1 MNRTATLILA
11 TVAVIGLLGCRGGGK
26 HMDAYTQLIQAKVD
40 AFAEV
45 PLTSNI
51 DSLTDKEKA
60 MLPILLRAAQVMDDL
75 FWQQAYGDKDSL
87 LNALPNDTQRA
98 YALIN
103 YGPWERLNGNAPFAK
118 ELAGAKPLGANFY
131 PHDMTKEEF
140 ERFAD
145 STKTSLYTVILRDTV
160 NKKRLHSVPYHEVY
174 KDKLEEASALLR
186 QAAELAEDQGLK
198 NYLTLRAEALVTSN
212 YLPSDLAWM
221 DMKHNRLDIVIG
233 PIENYEDQLYGY
245 KTSFESFVLIKDLAW
260 SRRLAHYMELLPALQ
275 ESLPVDS
282 AYKQEK
288 PGSDSDLGVYD
299 VVYYA
304 GDCNAGSKTIAINL
318 PNDPRVHVEKG
329 SRKLQLK
336 NAMAYKFE
344 KIMKPISD
352 VLIAPA
358 QRKHVTNKAFFENTM
373 FHEVAHGLGVKQ
385 TLAGTGSVQDALKE
399 TYNSLEEGKADVLG
413 IYMIEQLIAMGELP
427 DYDIMDSYVTF
438 LAGIFRSVRFGA
450 ASAHGRANM
459 VRFHYFQARG
469 AFTRDAATGFYTVNQ
484 EKMHEAVSAL
494 SHDLLV
500 LQGNGDYEGAK
511 AMLATQGT
519 IDDVLAEDLA
529 RIAAANIPIDLRY
542 RQGAEQLGLQP
553 YQGQ

>member
-1 MNRTATLILA
+1 M
-11 TVAVIGLLGCRGGGK
+11 VALTGLWGCKHGGEQ
-26 HMDAYTQLIQAKVD
+26 MDSYTKWIKAKVD

-51 DSLTDKEKA
+51 DSLTANEKA
-60 MLPILLRAAQVMDDL
+60 MLPILIRAAQVMDDL
-75 FWQQAYGDKDSL
+75 FWQQAYGSKDSL
-87 LNALPNDTQRA
+87 LAALPNDIQRA

-103 YGPWERLNGNAPFAK
+103 YGPWERLNGNAPWAK
-118 ELAGAKPLGANFY
+118 DIAGAKPLGANFY
-131 PHDMTKEEF
+131 PHEMTKEEF
-140 ERFAD
+140 EAFND
-145 STKTSLYTVILRDTV
+145 STKTSLYTVIRRVGDGGALQ
-160 NKKRLHSVPYHEVY
+160 SIPYHEAY
-174 KDKLEEASALLR
+174 RAKLEEAAGLLR
-186 QAAELAEDQGLK
+186 KAAELAEDEGLK
-198 NYLTLRAEALVTSN
+198 NYLKLRAEALLTSN

-221 DMKHNRLDIVIG
+221 DMKSNRLDIVIG

-245 KTSFESFVLIKDLAW
+245 KTSFESFVLVKDMDW
-260 SRRLAHYMELLPALQ
+260 SRRLAHYMTLLPALQ
-275 ESLPVDS
+275 ESLPVE
-282 AYKQEK
+282 ATYKQEK

-336 NAMAYKFE
+336 NAMQYKFE

-352 VLIAPA
+352 VLIVPE
-358 QRKHVTNKAFFENTM
+358 QRQHVTSKAFFENTM

-413 IYMIEQLIAMGELP
+413 IYMIEQLIAMGELKE
-427 DYDIMDSYVTF
+427 YDIMDSYVTF

-469 AFTRDAATGFYTVNQ
+469 AFSRDEATGLYTVNK
-484 EKMHEAVSAL
+484 EKMHDAVAAL

-500 LQGNGDYEGAK
+500 LQGDGNYEGAK
-511 AMLATQGT
+511 QMLASQGT
-519 IDDVLAEDLA
+519 IDEVLAEDLQK
-529 RIAAANIPIDLRY
+529 IEAANIPIDLRY
-542 RQGAEQLGLQP
+542 QQGPEQLGLQP